1 MSTRPPC
8 NPVTVTKKSSVIN
21 YHFFVAMVTSTCVRE
36 RVLTRFRRVSD
47 EFFIFFFLACSSKS
61 IVLINPVVL

>member
-47 EFFIFFFLACSSKS
+47 EFFIFFFFF
-61 IVLINPVVL
+61 